1 MIPFIHSDIGKRK
14 TTTYEKNRLSTIDH
28 NMRNFA
34 EYSIDR
40 ICKKFTP
47 LRKSVSP
54 LVDKLQVHLDVFP
67 EKKRVN
73 VR

>member
-1 MIPFIHSDIGKRK
+1 MIPLKHSEIEKRK
-14 TTTYEKNRLSTIDH
+14 TTTYEKNRLDTIEDKIQ
-28 NMRNFA
+28 NFA

-40 ICKKFTP
+40 MCKKFAP
-47 LRKSVSP
+47 LRKSVSL
-54 LVDKLQVHLDVFP
+54 LVDKLQVRLDVFP

>member
-1 MIPFIHSDIGKRK
+1 
-14 TTTYEKNRLSTIDH
+14 
-28 NMRNFA
+28 MRNFA

-40 ICKKFTP
+40 MCKKFAP
-47 LRKSVSP
+47 VRKSVSP